1 MYDVIRPITDRVK
14 LIKYNN
20 QLLILKTYKNHQSK
34 NEVMEYIN
42 ILNNHK
48 LPTLQYYNYEWQDD
62 NQLCLNYIPKFHTF
76 DKKKSEKD
84 FALVGKYLKQ
94 VHSVLDTGIGNL
106 DNSNIMIVEDQ
117 VFFLNPNFE
126 STKAENI
133 ELFLKTNLSKSRHFQ
148 TSLNQ
153 QETRQNEFLDAFL
166 GL

>member
-1 MYDVIRPITDRVK
+1 MYDVIRSITDHVK

-20 QLLILKTYKNHQSK
+20 QVLILKTYKNHQSK
-34 NEVMEYIN
+34 SNVIEYIN

-48 LPTLQYYNYEWQDD
+48 LPTLQYYNYEWHDK

-94 VHSVLDTGIGNL
+94 VHSVLDNGIGNL
-106 DNSNIMIVEDQ
+106 DNSNIMIVEDR

-126 STKAENI
+126 TNKEEDI
-133 ELFLKTNLSKSRHFQ
+133 ESFLKNNLSKSRHFQ
-148 TSLNQ
+148 SSLNQ
-153 QETRQNEFLDAFL
+153 QETRQNEFLDSFL
-166 GL
+166 G